1 MRNTDKDGNEVGGS
15 AVWKQLNCGKHHY
28 NITFTYP
35 LLLTGAQLR
44 WRWDVAGVI
53 YPSIPVQSHYRPY
66 LQHGVHFGL
75 QLSQG
80 LGDGT
85 EGELG
90 EKIIILREREGGREG
105 ENSPQ

>member
-1 MRNTDKDGNEVGGS
+1 MRNTDKDGNEVGGA

-44 WRWDVAGVI
+44 WRWDVDGVI
-53 YPSIPVQSHYRPY
+53 NPPSPVTLYYRPY

-75 QLSQG
+75 QLGQG
-80 LGDGT
+80 LRYGT
-85 EGELG
+85 EGKLG
-90 EKIIILREREGGREG
+90 EKIKY
-105 ENSPQ
+105 